1 MLWVAVEPFLRIERL
16 RSAEGFATAG
26 IECICCLMKVA
37 GSDREQCLQEP
48 FPIHAGLITVAEL
61 EETP

>member
-26 IECICCLMKVA
+26 IEYICCLMKVA

-48 FPIHAGLITVAEL
+48 FDPCKLVTVAEL